1 MYITPK
7 AGLVVRNPATGE
19 ILPDV
24 GAEIPP
30 GPHKAY
36 WLRRQLDGDVTIAVL
51 SQSVRLEDSR
61 TASATMTVP
70 TQPAQAQP
78 AKSKT
83 SSTTEEGN

>member
-7 AGLVVRNPATGE
+7 VGLVVRNPATGE
-19 ILPDV
+19 ILPTT

-36 WLRRQLDGDVTIAVL
+36 WLRRQLDGDVTI
-51 SQSVRLEDSR
+51 
-61 TASATMTVP
+61 TMTVP

>member
-19 ILPDV
+19 ILPDA

-36 WLRRQLDGDVTIAVL
+36 WLRRQLDGDVTL
-51 SQSVRLEDSR
+51 SL
-61 TASATMTVP
+61 TVP
-70 TQPAQAQP
+70 AQPTPAQP

-83 SSTTEEGN
+83 SNTEEGN

>member
-19 ILPDV
+19 ILPTTGV
-24 GAEIPP
+24 EIPP

-36 WLRRQLDGDVTIAVL
+36 WLRRQLDGDVTI
-51 SQSVRLEDSR
+51 S
-61 TASATMTVP
+61 MTVP

>member
-19 ILPDV
+19 ILPAM

-36 WLRRQLDGDVTIAVL
+36 WLRRQLDGDVTINM
-51 SQSVRLEDSR
+51 SV
-61 TASATMTVP
+61 P
-70 TQPAQAQP
+70 AQP
-78 AKSKT
+78 AKSKA
-83 SSTTEEGN
+83 STEEGK

>member
-19 ILPDV
+19 ILPAT

-36 WLRRQLDGDVTIAVL
+36 WLRRQLDGDVTI
-51 SQSVRLEDSR
+51 SP
-61 TASATMTVP
+61 TVP
-70 TQPAQAQP
+70 AQP
-78 AKSKT
+78 TKSKP

>member
-19 ILPDV
+19 ILPDA

-30 GPHKAY
+30 GPHKAF
-36 WLRRQLDGDVTIAVL
+36 WLRRQLDGDVTL
-51 SQSVRLEDSR
+51 SL
-61 TASATMTVP
+61 TVP
-70 TQPAQAQP
+70 AQPTPAQP

>member
-19 ILPDV
+19 VLPDA

-36 WLRRQLDGDVTIAVL
+36 WLRRQLDGDVTI
-51 SQSVRLEDSR
+51 S
-61 TASATMTVP
+61 MTVP
-70 TQPAQAQP
+70 TQPAKNKA
-78 AKSKT
+78 ST
-83 SSTTEEGN
+83 SEEGK

>member
-19 ILPDV
+19 ILPAT

-51 SQSVRLEDSR
+51 SQSVRPEDSP
-61 TASATMTVP
+61 TASATMAVP
-70 TQPAQAQP
+70 AQPATAQP

-83 SSTTEEGN
+83 SNTEEGN

>member
-19 ILPDV
+19 ILPAA

-36 WLRRQLDGDVTIAVL
+36 WLRRQKDGDVNIT
-51 SQSVRLEDSR
+51 
-61 TASATMTVP
+61 TAPPVA
-70 TQPAQAQP
+70 P
-78 AKSKT
+78 AKGKAAAG
-83 SSTTEEGN
+83 EEGK

>member
-19 ILPDV
+19 ILPAT
-24 GAEIPP
+24 GGEIPP

-36 WLRRQLDGDVTIAVL
+36 WLRRQLDGDVTISL
-51 SQSVRLEDSR
+51 
-61 TASATMTVP
+61 TVP
-70 TQPAQAQP
+70 AQPAPAQP

-83 SSTTEEGN
+83 SSTEEGN

>member
-19 ILPDV
+19 ILPTT

-36 WLRRQLDGDVTIAVL
+36 WLRRQQDGDVTI
-51 SQSVRLEDSR
+51 
-61 TASATMTVP
+61 TMTVP
-70 TQPAQAQP
+70 TQPAQTQP
-78 AKSKT
+78 TKSKT

>member
-7 AGLVVRNPATGE
+7 VGLVVRNPATGE
-19 ILPDV
+19 ILPAT

-30 GPHKAY
+30 GPNKAY
-36 WLRRQLDGDVTIAVL
+36 WLRRQLDGDVTI
-51 SQSVRLEDSR
+51 S
-61 TASATMTVP
+61 MTVP

-83 SSTTEEGN
+83 SSTEEGN

>member
-19 ILPDV
+19 ILPTT

-36 WLRRQLDGDVTIAVL
+36 WLRRQLDGDVTI
-51 SQSVRLEDSR
+51 S
-61 TASATMTVP
+61 MTVP

-78 AKSKT
+78 TKSKT

>member
-19 ILPDV
+19 ILPEA

-36 WLRRQLDGDVTIAVL
+36 WLRRQLDGDVMI
-51 SQSVRLEDSR
+51 S
-61 TASATMTVP
+61 MTVP
-70 TQPAQAQP
+70 SQPIQTQPT
-78 AKSKT
+78 KKT
-83 SSTTEEGN
+83 SSTTQEGN